1 MLTNVV
7 NCILL
12 IKLKKKNRF
21 CPLETRIFD
30 SEHLLI
36 SWREVILE
44 KRLSCL
50 IQHDP
55 LFSLLYKKYHLQKIT
70 IFACNTPL
78 RYTISFKEFF
88 SCAAKY
94 CSSKSI
100 YWFLLRNEGLA
111 SKCVVLQE
119 ALLWKL
125 YRNNPH
131 HILTKLCWYCQT
143 RIA

>member
-70 IFACNTPL
+70 IFACKTLLSATPFRL
-78 RYTISFKEFF
+78 KNSSPVLPNIDHQNQFIDFYYEMKDSRANALSRKKHTFGNFTTTILIIS
-88 SCAAKY
+88 
-94 CSSKSI
+94 
-100 YWFLLRNEGLA
+100 
-111 SKCVVLQE
+111 
-119 ALLWKL
+119 
-125 YRNNPH
+125 
-131 HILTKLCWYCQT
+131 
-143 RIA
+143 